1 MLEVASLKPRS
12 SMETGSKATER
23 PCFDDTGSGDQSL
36 DGDFR
41 GQAYDRENIERDLNL
56 PLFLPLGDVRVFS
69 N

>member
-1 MLEVASLKPRS
+1 
-12 SMETGSKATER
+12 METGSKATER

-56 PLFLPLGDVRVFS
+56 PLFLPLGDDLGVL
-69 N
+69 